1 MFRRRKRSALLVD
14 FDNVFSRYGMAYVHR
29 IENWLAWM
37 QDGGFDPEG
46 VPRKFLAQRV
56 YWFTDNDRFRANFVR
71 HGFEASVCRAVR
83 NKEKASSADFDITI
97 DAAEL
102 RHDFKNI
109 EEVII
114 LSFDSDFL
122 TVLNHLQLNEL
133 DVVGMAAGQD
143 RPAKAYRQL
152 ADRVIERE
160 DLERAFSYERPK
172 RGWFGLRVKP
182 KPQPSAAPIAAPA
195 QGGAGRKF
203 DLPRAARIAE
213 ETAAQAPSAYLS
225 MRFIIRALRDFDGFT
240 ERGPQAWLGCGGY
253 AEMIHKFAALNP
265 NLAVDRTRHGVLVLV
280 YRGRDAIGGGEAL
293 APA

>member
-14 FDNVFSRYGMAYVHR
+14 FDNVFSRYGMAFVDK

-37 QDGGFDPEG
+37 EDGGFDPAG
-46 VPRKFLAQRV
+46 ARRKFLARSV
-56 YWFTDNDRFRANFVR
+56 YWFTDNDRYRPHFLRN
-71 HGFEASVCRAVR
+71 GFDVSVCRAVR

-122 TVLNHLQLNEL
+122 TVLNHLQVNDL

-152 ADRVIERE
+152 ADCVIERE
-160 DLERAFSYERPK
+160 DLERAFSYQRPK
-172 RGWFGLRVKP
+172 RNWLGLRARP
-182 KPQPSAAPIAAPA
+182 KPQPSAAPASAPTYS
-195 QGGAGRKF
+195 GGGRKF

-253 AEMIHKFAALNP
+253 AEMIHKFAQLNP
-265 NLAVDRTRHGVLVLV
+265 NLAVDRTRHNVLVLV